1 MSAQET
7 NNASE
12 ETLHA
17 PSQLNA
23 SNDPSGTTI
32 KTYDAEQGAGMTPL
46 RTPLVARESEAS
58 SARTIRD
65 DTTGLDKEKG
75 GDGNNKES
83 NNGGDGDKPKRRPG
97 LLERTTSGHTRIE
110 KREDGKVELKEKAVY
125 DQLGFS
131 WSNSKKWWILSV
143 SLSLVSFHSYL
154 SSSSNLVTSL
164 IDHLPCPI
172 IDEYERKHLWKCP

>member
-17 PSQLNA
+17 PSHRNA
-23 SNDPSGTTI
+23 VNDPSGTTI
-32 KTYDAEQGAGMTPL
+32 KAYDAEQDAGTTPL

-65 DTTGLDKEKG
+65 ETAGLDKEKG
-75 GDGNNKES
+75 GHG
-83 NNGGDGDKPKRRPG
+83 NNGGEGDKPKRRPG

-143 SLSLVSFHSYL
+143 SLCLLFCHHCL
-154 SSSSNLVTSL
+154 SSSTNAVTCFL
-164 IDHLPCPI
+164 DHFPRAI
-172 IDEYERKHLWKCP
+172 IDEHERKHLWKCT